1 MAEPLSF
8 CMVTTF
14 YPPYHFGGDAMYVY
28 RLSNLLAR
36 RGHRVTVVHC
46 VDAYRMLSSEEPADH
61 YPNHPNVRVERLRSP
76 RGRLSPLV
84 TYLTGRPGLKAP
96 ALDAI
101 FDGERFDVVHFHNV
115 SLVGGPGILRY
126 GDGIKLYTLH
136 EHWLVCP
143 MHVLWKYNR
152 EPCVKPECLRCTL
165 AFHRPPQLWRYTNL
179 LANESRRV
187 DLFLAPSRFTM
198 DQHRARGFDRP
209 MRYLPHFL
217 PVADLDDAANSVEPG
232 PPTTGRPYFLFV
244 GRLTRL
250 KGVQTL
256 LDVFRQFDAADLLV
270 AGHGDHADELRRQA
284 ADLPHVRFLG
294 HRHPDELRRLYA
306 GATALIVPS
315 SGYEV
320 FGLVVLEAFAQRT
333 PVIVRDLGALPEPV
347 RESGAGFTY
356 QTADELL
363 AAMRA
368 LTANPRLRQE
378 LGERGYRA
386 HRDHWSDDAHL
397 DGYFDA
403 IREAGE
409 RRRSRL
415 AAGDPAR

>member
-1 MAEPLSF
+1 
-8 CMVTTF
+8 MVTTF

-28 RLSNLLAR
+28 RLSNALAR

-46 VDAYRMLSSEEPADH
+46 VDSYRMLSSAEPADTF
-61 YPNHPNVRVERLRSP
+61 PNHPNVRVERLRNP
-76 RGRLSPLV
+76 RGKLSPLV

-101 FDGERFDVVHFHNV
+101 FAREPFDVVHFHNI

-165 AFHRPPQLWRYTNL
+165 SFHRPPQVWRYTNL

-187 DLFLAPSRFTM
+187 DLFLAPSQFTL
-198 DQHRARGFDRP
+198 DQHRSRGFNRP

-217 PVADLDDAANSVEPG
+217 PVADTPVDTGG
-232 PPTTGRPYFLFV
+232 PAESSPPATVRPYFLFV
-244 GRLTRL
+244 GRLTKL

-256 LDVFRQFDAADLLV
+256 LDVFRQFDTADLLV

-284 ADLPHVRFLG
+284 ADLPHVQFLG
-294 HRHPDELRRLYA
+294 HRHPDELRSLYA
-306 GATALIVPS
+306 GAIGLIVPS

-347 RESGAGFTY
+347 RESGGGFTY
-356 QTADELL
+356 RTADELL
-363 AAMRA
+363 EAMRA
-368 LTANPRLRQE
+368 LAASPRLRQE
-378 LGERGYRA
+378 LGERGYQTYRS
-386 HRDHWSDDAHL
+386 RWSDDAHL
-397 DGYFDA
+397 DMYFEA
-403 IREAGE
+403 IEEAGE
-409 RRRSRL
+409 RRRARRS
-415 AAGDPAR
+415 AGNLVG